1 VVPIAH
7 TDLARLIATHAN
19 CLEIARVD
27 QEYATDRD
35 HIKNCR
41 DEDEKDDI
49 ELIVLQISEA
59 NIIGESQD
67 EG

>member
-41 DEDEKDDI
+41 DEDEKDDK
-49 ELIVLQISEA
+49 ELIVRLIVEP
-59 NIIGESQD
+59 NIIGES
-67 EG
+67 